1 MRTSLLRLVCQ
12 RLLIGLLLLL
22 AVSVMIF
29 IGTQVLPGD
38 VASSILGQSA
48 TPTNLE
54 NLRAELGLDRP
65 AVERY
70 FDWLGGFATGD
81 LGKSL
86 ANKQPVADLI
96 GTRLAN
102 TLFLAIATAA
112 ICVPI
117 AMLLGVISA
126 RYRDRWP
133 DRLINVLSL
142 SAISVPEF
150 FVGYLLLLVFALELG
165 WVSPLSMV
173 RSGMGFFE
181 RLEAIALPIA
191 TLTFAVLA
199 HIQRQTRA
207 AVLNVM
213 GAAYIETAELKG
225 TRPIKI
231 IVRHAMP
238 NAVAPIIN
246 VVMLNLAYLVV
257 GVVIVEVIFVYPG
270 LGTLMVDAV
279 GFRDVPVVQTC
290 GLIFAAT
297 FILLNIIAD
306 VVGLVANPR
315 LRHPK

>member
-12 RLLIGLLLLL
+12 RLLMGVALLL
-22 AVSVMIF
+22 AVSVLIF

-48 TPTNLE
+48 TPTNLA
-54 NLRAELGLDRP
+54 NLRAELGLDQP

-70 FDWLGGFATGD
+70 FDWLGGFVTGD

-86 ANKQPVADLI
+86 ANKQPVANLI

-102 TLFLAIATAA
+102 TIFLAVATAA
-112 ICVPI
+112 IAVPI
-117 AMLLGVISA
+117 AMVLGVLSA

-133 DRLINVLSL
+133 DRAINVLSL
-142 SAISVPEF
+142 SAISFPEF
-150 FVGYLLLLVFALELG
+150 FVGYLLMLVFALELG
-165 WVSPLSMV
+165 WVSPLSTV
-173 RSGMGFFE
+173 RSGMSLFD
-181 RLEAIALPIA
+181 RLEAVALPVA
-191 TLTFAVLA
+191 TLTFAILA
-199 HIQRQTRA
+199 HIQRQARA

-213 GAAYIETAELKG
+213 GSAYIETAELKG
-225 TRPIKI
+225 IRPIKI

-246 VVMLNLAYLVV
+246 VIMLNLAYLVV
-257 GVVIVEVIFVYPG
+257 GVVVVEVIFVYPG

-279 GFRDVPVVQTC
+279 GFRDVPVVQTT

-297 FILLNIIAD
+297 FILLNIVAD
-306 VVGLVANPR
+306 VVGIVANPR